1 MSLSVAVVG
10 SGPGG
15 LYAVEALTKNLPDCQ
30 IDVIDRLPSPYGLV
44 RFGVAPDHQTTKN
57 VSRVFDK
64 QMAKENVRYLGNVEL
79 GRDVGYDELK
89 EIYDAVVLAF
99 GTPVG
104 RRLGLPGEDAEGV
117 YNSDAIVGWYSG
129 HPDFEN
135 LNPDLSGKSAVI
147 IGIGNVALDVAR
159 MFARTKAELEDT
171 DTTDY
176 ALDAIKNTHFD
187 TIYIVGRRGP
197 IDGTFTRAELGE
209 LGELERG
216 VALVKEDQL
225 PEEVE
230 ADLDPRDMREKV
242 ANLKVLRSYI
252 GNDPSANPIKV
263 HFEFYASPK
272 AFLTETRDGK
282 EHVVAVRVERT
293 RVENGRAVGTG
304 EEFDIPASVVVPSV
318 GYQAETGT
326 GAPLDEWGS
335 TVENTDGRVEPGV
348 YAVGWAK
355 RGPTGTIAMNRKDS
369 HGVVDLLL
377 EDVTAD
383 PNKTGRAGIDNL
395 LTARGVRVV
404 SYDEW
409 QKLEA
414 AEVAA
419 AAPPA
424 PRKKFTSIQ
433 AMLDA
438 LDALKG

>member
-15 LYAVEALTKNLPDCQ
+15 LYAVEALTKNLPDCR
-30 IDVIDRLPSPYGLV
+30 IDIIDRLPSPYGLV

-64 QMAKENVRYLGNVEL
+64 QMVKDNVRYLGNVEL
-79 GRDVGYDELK
+79 GRDISYDELK
-89 EIYDAVVLAF
+89 DMYDAVVLAF
-99 GTPVG
+99 GTPIG

-117 YNSDAIVGWYSG
+117 YNSDAIVAWYSG

-135 LNPDLSGKSAVI
+135 LNPDLTGKAAII

-159 MFARTKAELEDT
+159 LFARTEAELADT
-171 DTTDY
+171 DTTDF
-176 ALDAIKNTHFD
+176 ALDAIKNAHFD
-187 TIYIVGRRGP
+187 DIYIVGRRGP
-197 IDGTFTRAELGE
+197 IEGTFTRAELGE

-216 VALVKEDQL
+216 VALVHEEQL

-230 ADLDPRDMREKV
+230 AEMDPRDLREKV

-252 GNDPSANPIKV
+252 GNDPNANPVKV

-272 AFLTETRDGK
+272 EFLTETRDGK
-282 EHVVAVRVERT
+282 EHVVGVRVERT
-293 RVENGRAVGTG
+293 KVENGRAVGTG
-304 EEFDIPASVVVPSV
+304 EEFDIAADVVVPSV
-318 GYQAETGT
+318 GYQAEPST

-355 RGPTGTIAMNRKDS
+355 RGPTGTIALNRKDS
-369 HGVVDLLL
+369 HGVVNLLL
-377 EDVTAD
+377 EDITAD
-383 PNKTGRAGIDNL
+383 PAKSGSAGVDRL
-395 LTARGVRVV
+395 LADRGVRVV
-404 SYDEW
+404 SYYQW
-409 QKLEA
+409 QKIDQ
-414 AEVAA
+414 AEVVAA
-419 AAPPA
+419 NPPA
-424 PRKKFTSIQ
+424 PRKKFTSIE

-438 LDALKG
+438 LDR